1 MGSILVMS
9 LVVVAGLMAVSQYFA
24 YAPVAVSNKSRMR
37 YMILSFSVVA
47 MSVAAI
53 VLDIIYPS
61 SFGFILYAIERFLK
75 VVIMCETILLTEDM
89 VDIDK
94 KIISIFISVVSYSAV
109 TLFFIDSVMQGG
121 QLLSGMFGVYF
132 SPIAPWHKALYFV
145 YYIFYVVILI
155 TFIVYK
161 GASVYCR
168 SEKHDLMLLLVVYTF
183 SAAGFIAEQF
193 IIVYDLPYFPIVIFF
208 SLVSLVIMRKLL
220 VYHDSITLSLSHF
233 RKEFDKGRT
242 DVVFILDNQLKIVF
256 QNKRAEVLSQM
267 LNDEFVGRKL
277 NDVFKF
283 SQSAYSQ
290 IYQDKDETAFG
301 LSADYPA
308 NGRHVNMIVNHKLDS
323 FGEIYATV
331 VFVYNMEEFEKTESF
346 VSDLIE
352 ENGEEMI
359 KNAVRITRNA
369 RVLIVD
375 DDILFLNVFQR
386 ILKPYEM
393 TVTRAVSGRD
403 ALELISNH
411 IYDIIFVSYEMEK
424 GKGAEIVSGI
434 RNADGDSY
442 KDVPI
447 VFTTTADINE
457 VFTGFL
463 EAGFNDYLEK
473 PVSRRALNSVLTRW
487 LWVRLEEEETE
498 EVKSDNMFSAQYN
511 ELNILAEDAEKM
523 YIDRKYEMLGYCVKG
538 IEKGSK
544 RLGLNDISDLSSEL
558 EEAILFEDFER
569 IGQLFNKLRVG
580 IRDAVTIR

>member
-1 MGSILVMS
+1 MGTIIAMGLVAI
-9 LVVVAGLMAVSQYFA
+9 AGLMAVSQYFA

-37 YMILSFSVVA
+37 YMVLAF
-47 MSVAAI
+47 SVAAMTVVAL
-53 VLDIIYPS
+53 VLVIIYPN
-61 SFGFILYAIERFLK
+61 SFGFILYALDRFLR
-75 VVIMCETILLTEDM
+75 VLVMGETIFLTEDM
-89 VDIDK
+89 VDVDK
-94 KIISIFISVVSYSAV
+94 KYISTFITAVSYSAV
-109 TLFFIDSVMQGG
+109 TLFFIDSMMQGG
-121 QLLSGMFGVYF
+121 QLSVSMFGVYF
-132 SPIAPWHKALYFV
+132 EPSAPWHKALYFI
-145 YYIFYVVILI
+145 YYIIYVVILI

-161 GASVYCR
+161 GAAVYR
-168 SEKHDLMLLLVVYTF
+168 KSEKHDLMLLLLVYAF

-193 IIVYDLPYFPIVIFF
+193 IIVYGLPYFPIVIFF
-208 SLVSLVIMRKLL
+208 SLVSLIIMRKLL
-220 VYHDSITLSLSHF
+220 VYHDSITLSPKHF
-233 RKEFDKGRT
+233 EKEFDKGRT

-267 LNDEFVGRKL
+267 LGDEFLGRKL

-308 NGRHVNMIVNHKLDS
+308 NGRHVNMVVNHKLDS
-323 FGEIYATV
+323 FGDILATI
-331 VFVYNMEEFEKTESF
+331 VFVYNMEEFEKTENL
-346 VSDLIE
+346 VSDLTE
-352 ENGEEMI
+352 DNGEEMI
-359 KNAVRITRNA
+359 KNAVRITRGV

-393 TVTRAVSGRD
+393 TITRSVSGRD
-403 ALELISNH
+403 ALEQVCNH
-411 IYDIIFVSYEMEK
+411 TFDIIFVSYEMEN
-424 GKGAEIVSGI
+424 GKGAEIVTNI
-434 RNADGDSY
+434 RNADGGSY

-447 VFTTTADINE
+447 VFTTTEDIND

-473 PVSRRALNSVLTRW
+473 PVSRRGLNSVLTRW
-487 LWVRLEEEETE
+487 LWVRLEEEKSED
-498 EVKSDNMFSAQYN
+498 VKIDNMFSAQYN
-511 ELNILAEDAEKM
+511 ELNTLVGDAEKM

-538 IEKGSK
+538 IEKGSRK
-544 RLGLNDISDLSSEL
+544 LGLNDISDLSSEL

>member
-1 MGSILVMS
+1 MVSILAMS
-9 LVVVAGLMAVSQYFA
+9 LIVIAGLVAVSQYFA
-24 YAPVAVSNKSRMR
+24 YAPVAVSNKSRMQ
-37 YMILSFSVVA
+37 YMVLAFSLAA
-47 MSVAAI
+47 MSAVALI
-53 VLDIIYPS
+53 LDIIYPN
-61 SFGFILYAIERFLK
+61 SFGFILYALERFLK
-75 VVIMCETILLTEDM
+75 VLIMGETILLTEDM
-89 VDIDK
+89 VDVDK
-94 KIISIFISVVSYSAV
+94 KYTSVFISVVSYSAV
-109 TLFFIDSVMQGG
+109 TLFFIDSMMQGG
-121 QLLSGMFGVYF
+121 QLSAGMFGVYF
-132 SPIAPWHKALYFV
+132 EPVASWHKALYFV

-155 TFIVYK
+155 TFIVYR
-161 GASVYCR
+161 GASVYR
-168 SEKHDLMLLLVVYTF
+168 KSEKHDLMLLLITYTF

-193 IIVYDLPYFPIVIFF
+193 IIVYDLPYIPIVIFF

-220 VYHDSITLSLSHF
+220 IYHDSVTLSPKHF
-233 RKEFDKGRT
+233 EKEFDKGRT

-267 LNDEFVGRKL
+267 LGDAFVGRKL
-277 NDVFKF
+277 NDVFRF
-283 SQSAYSQ
+283 TQGAYSQ

-308 NGRHVNMIVNHKLDS
+308 NGRHVNMIINHKLDP
-323 FGEIYATV
+323 FGDVLATV
-331 VFVYNMEEFEKTESF
+331 VYVYNMEEFEKTERF

-359 KNAVRITRNA
+359 KNAVRITKDA
-369 RVLIVD
+369 DVLIVD

-393 TVTRAVSGRD
+393 TVTRSVSGRD
-403 ALELISNH
+403 ALEQISNH
-411 IYDIIFVSYEMEK
+411 AFDIIFVSYEMEN
-424 GKGAEIVSGI
+424 GKGAEIVTSI
-434 RNADGDSY
+434 RNADGGSY
-442 KDVPI
+442 KDIPI
-447 VFTTTADINE
+447 VFTTTEDIND

-487 LWVRLEEEETE
+487 LWVRFEEEINED
-498 EVKSDNMFSAQYN
+498 VKIDNMFSSQYN
-511 ELNILAEDAEKM
+511 ELNILVGDAEKM

-544 RLGLNDISDLSSEL
+544 RLGLYDISDLSSEL